1 MTLAQQL
8 ESYLD
13 IAGWEDALGLSNH
26 PLQPVLIDCVE
37 EVNDGSFLETQF
49 LLSLTL
55 KLEESPRLLPWRRL
69 ARERVCERER
79 EREREKSVCMC
90 VYERE

>member
-1 MTLAQQL
+1 MCKETSCNIIYMTLAQKL

-37 EVNDGSFLETQF
+37 EVNDGSFWETQF
-49 LLSLTL
+49 LLSL
-55 KLEESPRLLPWRRL
+55 SGRVVRM
-69 ARERVCERER
+69 ERNATDCY
-79 EREREKSVCMC
+79 K
-90 VYERE
+90 

>member
-1 MTLAQQL
+1 MTLSQQL

-37 EVNDGSFLETQF
+37 EINDGSFWETQF
-49 LLSLTL
+49 PVPSLSDPQMGREPSPSS
-55 KLEESPRLLPWRRL
+55 LEE
-69 ARERVCERER
+69 AGVREGVRER
-79 EREREKSVCMC
+79 EREECVC

>member
-1 MTLAQQL
+1 MTLSQQL

-37 EVNDGSFLETQF
+37 EINEGSFWETQF

-55 KLEESPRLLPWRRL
+55 KWEESPRLLPWRRL
-69 ARERVCERER
+69 E
-79 EREREKSVCMC
+79 
-90 VYERE
+90 

>member
-37 EVNDGSFLETQF
+37 EVNDQF

-55 KLEESPRLLPWRRL
+55 KWEESPRLLPWKRL
-69 ARERVCERER
+69 E
-79 EREREKSVCMC
+79 
-90 VYERE
+90 

>member
-1 MTLAQQL
+1 M
-8 ESYLD
+8 D
-13 IAGWEDALGLSNH
+13 MAGWEDALGLSNH

-37 EVNDGSFLETQF
+37 EINDGSFWETQF

-55 KLEESPRLLPWRRL
+55 KWEESPRLLPWRRL

-79 EREREKSVCMC
+79 GEREEC
-90 VYERE
+90 VYVCV